1 MFPLKVWQS
10 CSSDPFSLQPKQLQ
24 PDYVSSHNNLSK
36 SLNELQQ
43 KVTAKDAEIQK
54 LTQDLKEKDEQ
65 S

>member
-10 CSSDPFSLQPKQLQ
+10 CSSDPLQPKQLQ

>member
-1 MFPLKVWQS
+1 
-10 CSSDPFSLQPKQLQ
+10 
-24 PDYVSSHNNLSK
+24 VSSHNNLSK